1 MFEAWAQWRMWNH
14 CHNHYTVNQK
24 QKTNV
29 DRDKTLQFVFPKA
42 QNAVFFS
49 RGLRCSH
56 HWNFEIIVTIITHS
70 IWGIPTTNKVKS
82 ISHSTNPTKK
92 NTRDLIL
99 LQKPHIL
106 PFPKGGAPAIFF
118 KQGLRYSNNQQT
130 TRCSQYHTLNKLNQQ
145 KASDR
150 RVLQHPHNLPFPKGG
165 APAIFFFKQGLKY
178 SNN

>member
-1 MFEAWAQWRMWNH
+1 VSYQQGE
-14 CHNHYTVNQK
+14 VNI
-24 QKTNV
+24 
-29 DRDKTLQFVFPKA
+29 TL
-42 QNAVFFS
+42 
-49 RGLRCSH
+49 
-56 HWNFEIIVTIITHS
+56 
-70 IWGIPTTNKVKS
+70 NKPS
-82 ISHSTNPTKK
+82 QK

-165 APAIFFFKQGLKY
+165 APADFFQAGFEVFQQLILFNSPREGLDTAQTPLGFMG
-178 SNN
+178 